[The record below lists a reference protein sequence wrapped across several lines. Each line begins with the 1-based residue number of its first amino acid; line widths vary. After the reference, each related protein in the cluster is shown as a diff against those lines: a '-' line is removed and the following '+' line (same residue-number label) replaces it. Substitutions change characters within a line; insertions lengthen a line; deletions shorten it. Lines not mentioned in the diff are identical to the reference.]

1 MKLTQ
6 RMIALSSIVLGVLVT
21 ACDSP
26 LTAPAESASAI
37 GSARRETICIAP
49 LLPMGGF
56 GIIQCFE
63 WTNPNLGGADTTNNG
78 QTPGDDGSPGGEPNG
93 GGGSAGGPTGGGA
106 CLQVS
111 VVCPNGGNSG
121 GSGPWTPRGGGWTPP
136 VPDSVSYDEI
146 VALTNQLADELDQY
160 QAEWSDPFAAI
171 QQESQSSAYA
181 FTPETLFDLVSLI
194 SSVRDVVV
202 AGPNAAR
209 VAAVVIDAAAVFIP
223 GVPATQSVKIATVGA
238 KEAVQVVN
246 RTRRLLAAA
255 RVGRLKHAELSSR
268 LWSTG
273 QIGATRFRT
282 LAPIDGKFVHEIDGA
297 IINRLT
303 NPKTITI
310 VELKPNN
317 PEAVNLGENQL
328 NRYKAALE
336 SIDQLTI
343 RNKVTSA
350 VETLNLRDF
359 VILREL
365 GPRIYNAV
373 P

>member
-1 MKLTQ
+1 M
-6 RMIALSSIVLGVLVT
+6 
-21 ACDSP
+21 
-26 LTAPAESASAI
+26 
-37 GSARRETICIAP
+37 
-49 LLPMGGF
+49 
-56 GIIQCFE
+56 
-63 WTNPNLGGADTTNNG
+63 
-78 QTPGDDGSPGGEPNG
+78 
-93 GGGSAGGPTGGGA
+93 
-106 CLQVS
+106 
-111 VVCPNGGNSG
+111 
-121 GSGPWTPRGGGWTPP
+121 
-136 VPDSVSYDEI
+136 
-146 VALTNQLADELDQY
+146 
-160 QAEWSDPFAAI
+160 
-171 QQESQSSAYA
+171 
-181 FTPETLFDLVSLI
+181 
-194 SSVRDVVV
+194 
-202 AGPNAAR
+202 
-209 VAAVVIDAAAVFIP
+209 
-223 GVPATQSVKIATVGA
+223 
-238 KEAVQVVN
+238 N

-297 IINRLT
+297 IINRLS